1 MFKRKVF
8 FLTWSSS
15 YTILNQASRATL
27 AVVTSCNTKG
37 KLQNVVLESFTSC
50 ISCLY
55 IKKLT
60 TFILFLQELL
70 ITLFV
75 SLCFFICIISY
86 CDIFIMQT
94 TYNLLRIYPLLWESF
109 LIDYKSICLQHDVI
123 TQKSFR
129 FWTWAYLQKSS
140 SPTIP
145 RTSPPCLPTFPP
157 LPHAGKRAVLWSYPC
172 CMWPNKRYSQPQKK
186 KKIKF
191 SKTSMPKSHW
201 NLLPFLQDCFLLSR
215 PESGLPKGKKKCE

>member
-15 YTILNQASRATL
+15 YTVLNQASRVRL

-60 TFILFLQELL
+60 SFILFLQELV

-86 CDIFIMQT
+86 CDIFVMQT

-109 LIDYKSICLQHDVI
+109 LIDYKSICFQHDVI

-140 SPTIP
+140 SLKL
-145 RTSPPCLPTFPP
+145 PCQRVT
-157 LPHAGKRAVLWSYPC
+157 GTC
-172 CMWPNKRYSQPQKK
+172 CRSSRIVFFCQGQ
-186 KKIKF
+186 
-191 SKTSMPKSHW
+191 
-201 NLLPFLQDCFLLSR
+201 NLDCQR
-215 PESGLPKGKKKCE
+215 GKKCE